1 MIKQKE
7 RNVGTTE
14 KRWCA
19 NYIYQMYGSKGP
31 LQLACNITGTR
42 VQLSNDSYPFW
53 GFILKKKLLVS
64 RCLIECK

>member
-42 VQLSNDSYPFW
+42 VQLSNYSYPF
-53 GFILKKKLLVS
+53 GGLF
-64 RCLIECK
+64 